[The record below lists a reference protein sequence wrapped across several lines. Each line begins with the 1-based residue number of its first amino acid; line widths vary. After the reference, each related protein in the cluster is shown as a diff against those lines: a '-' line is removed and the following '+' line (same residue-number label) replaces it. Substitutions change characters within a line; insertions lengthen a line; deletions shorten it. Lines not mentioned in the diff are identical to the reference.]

1 MVCGVGGGACSDA
14 MHRVHP
20 PRLDGNAERMSTR
33 IMLHSR
39 NANDDTDPKK
49 GQSQGWMDNRDSRQ
63 TGRDRHCLVLLR
75 LHAVPK
81 VFLSSAQSSY
91 DSTV

>member
-1 MVCGVGGGACSDA
+1 MVCGVGGVACSDA

-39 NANDDTDPKK
+39 NANDDTDQKK
-49 GQSQGWMDNRDSRQ
+49 ANHEDGWTTETQDKQ
-63 TGRDRHCLVLLR
+63 AEIGIV
-75 LHAVPK
+75 
-81 VFLSSAQSSY
+81 
-91 DSTV
+91 